1 VERPKPSAPISDAM
15 QKGKEPLR
23 SFSDL
28 MQFYQGKRETPPTAE
43 PPTGQESSPSVP
55 PNQAESAE
63 GSDV

>member
-1 VERPKPSAPISDAM
+1 M

-28 MQFYQGKRETPPTAE
+28 MQFYQVKREE
-43 PPTGQESSPSVP
+43 PPTSEPPPSQESSPSVP
-55 PNQAESAE
+55 PNRAESAE